1 MLQIIAALPGERI
14 VPIGIAIGV
23 NVILECLIDAL
34 GNRCIAVVVD
44 FLHKRLN
51 VLNTIRAKHRG
62 GRCATIC
69 PSRLT
74 IIRNSKM
81 TAPIRI
87 TFPIAIR
94 FRSGCRTT
102 LVIFFR
108 MLPVLVAASLTF
120 PGTLPVKSSVET

>member
-62 GRCATIC
+62 GRCATHLPQQADDNQKQQDDSTNQDHFSHSNQISQRMQDHVGYLFQNV
-69 PSRLT
+69 PGIGSSLFDLSRNT
-74 IIRNSKM
+74 AGEIIR
-81 TAPIRI
+81 
-87 TFPIAIR
+87 
-94 FRSGCRTT
+94 
-102 LVIFFR
+102 
-108 MLPVLVAASLTF
+108 
-120 PGTLPVKSSVET
+120 

>member
-51 VLNTIRAKHRG
+51 VLNTIHAKHRG
-62 GRCATIC
+62 GRCATHLPQQADNNQKQQDDSTNQDHFSHSNQISQRVQDHVGYLFQNV
-69 PSRLT
+69 PGIGSSLFDLSRNT
-74 IIRNSKM
+74 AGEIIR
-81 TAPIRI
+81 
-87 TFPIAIR
+87 
-94 FRSGCRTT
+94 
-102 LVIFFR
+102 
-108 MLPVLVAASLTF
+108 
-120 PGTLPVKSSVET
+120 